1 MVVDAGK
8 NSSCEAVDNL
18 HHTVRICERQP
29 ALVTL
34 VLVSVFVLQAVM
46 MYCVKLSSGLIW
58 LY

>member
-1 MVVDAGK
+1 MVVGAGK

-18 HHTVRICERQP
+18 QHTVRICERQP
-29 ALVTL
+29 APVTL

-46 MYCVKLSSGLIW
+46 YCVKLSDGLIW